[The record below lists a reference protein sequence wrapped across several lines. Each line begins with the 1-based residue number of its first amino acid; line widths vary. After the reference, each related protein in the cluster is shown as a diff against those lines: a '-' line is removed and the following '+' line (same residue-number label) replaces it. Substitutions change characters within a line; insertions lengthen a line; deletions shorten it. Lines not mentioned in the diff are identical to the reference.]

1 MTANICKS
9 CGACCASFRVSFYWG
24 EADDV
29 PGGIV
34 PAELT
39 EAVSPHLRCMKGTAG
54 KPVRC
59 VALDGEVGK
68 LVSCNIY
75 SQRPSTCREFDVLEA
90 DGSPNL
96 RCVALRAQLRSP
108 EHQRG

>member
-1 MTANICKS
+1 MTASLCLS

-34 PAELT
+34 PAQLT
-39 EAVSPHLRCMKGTAG
+39 EPVSPHLRCMKGTAT

-59 VALDGEVGK
+59 AALEGEVGK
-68 LVSCNIY
+68 SVSCTIY
-75 SQRPSTCREFDVLEA
+75 SMRPSTCREFDVFEA
-90 DGSPNL
+90 DGSPNE
-96 RCVALRAQLRSP
+96 RCTALRAQLAQS
-108 EHQRG
+108 